1 MRLWTPSEDALLSPF
16 KSNVS
21 RRGTGDPFI
30 DAIRSESEAGEVRHT
45 IRVGSVAFGTHA
57 PSPLCVQDVQAFAQ
71 EGALRAAICESGP
84 VMKALGECS
93 APFPPVIAVL
103 LGCLLATSLCAIRS
117 WRKKEAAAAR
127 PKTTENSGLLA
138 NGPSSAG
145 EKAPSSM

>member
-1 MRLWTPSEDALLSPF
+1 VQAQPGCVRLWTPSEDALLSPF

-30 DAIRSESEAGEVRHT
+30 DAIRSESEAGE
-45 IRVGSVAFGTHA
+45 
-57 PSPLCVQDVQAFAQ
+57 DVQAFAQ

-145 EKAPSSM
+145 EKAPSSI